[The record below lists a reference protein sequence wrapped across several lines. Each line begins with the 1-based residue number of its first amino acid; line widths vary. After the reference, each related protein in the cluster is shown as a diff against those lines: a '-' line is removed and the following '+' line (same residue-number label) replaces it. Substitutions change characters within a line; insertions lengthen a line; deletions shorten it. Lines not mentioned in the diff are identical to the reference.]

1 MMSNNLATNLHL
13 MVSIWKFETKL
24 LTWET
29 FQREM
34 NPIGQLLWKNLKPHI
49 SKLLN
54 LLSFCLFFS
63 NVALH
68 CCKHFEIVPYCWYV
82 WLSIHQFIQISKFV
96 WSNFSW
102 CLSPWLV
109 LYSPL
114 FQPLV
119 CYIFTDYLSNWLNV
133 PGWSRMNYCKNT
145 EKIQCLSSIHSLFQP
160 GLAQN
165 CTFDQVQYELVLK
178 PWTDPN
184 LISYLVLVCNIW
196 WSFSPGLVQFELV
209 LNPWSGPM

>member
-68 CCKHFEIVPYCWYV
+68 CCKHFEIVSYCWYV

-133 PGWSRMNYCKNT
+133 PGWSRMNCCKKKNW
-145 EKIQCLSSIHSLFQP
+145 IDPMF
-160 GLAQN
+160 
-165 CTFDQVQYELVLK
+165 VQYSFTISAWFSQEL
-178 PWTDPN
+178 
-184 LISYLVLVCNIW
+184 Y
-196 WSFSPGLVQFELV
+196 F
-209 LNPWSGPM
+209 WSGPIWTGVKALNWPKFDIIFSLGLQHLVEF